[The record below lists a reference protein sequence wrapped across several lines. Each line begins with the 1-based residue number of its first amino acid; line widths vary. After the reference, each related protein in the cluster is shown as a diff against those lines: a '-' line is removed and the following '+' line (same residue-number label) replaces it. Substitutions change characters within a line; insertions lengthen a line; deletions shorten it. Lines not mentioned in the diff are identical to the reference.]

1 PTRPGPAGQPTR
13 GQLSQGT
20 AMKAGEPAT
29 PPVLF
34 GGPPPVIRPAGVMT
48 APRPPWRGAVR
59 CGRTWPPRR
68 RQPATR
74 EWAKTQR
81 TRDKACEQY
90 LPQDYDARSR

>member
-1 PTRPGPAGQPTR
+1 M
-13 GQLSQGT
+13 SQGT

-74 EWAKTQR
+74 
-81 TRDKACEQY
+81 
-90 LPQDYDARSR
+90 